1 MLVDDFKAG
10 IIDIIVNVDI
20 FSEGFDCPDIE
31 FIQLARPTKSLV
43 KYIQQVGR
51 GLRKNGDKKCIIL
64 DNVGMYATFGLPDAD
79 HPWEVFFEGEE
90 MQKRTSNHGE
100 NMRHIDSEPREVDMS
115 EGNEEM
121 FLVQDVI
128 EKEESTTE
136 LNTSN
141 HSVENIESPTTLEPS
156 HHYCIQSKTFC
167 NGRYR
172 IEENEDGY
180 SLLNVKNGK
189 SNFLGKYLSH
199 TTGSVQLRK
208 MNANKY
214 MIVRTI
220 PRAKGI
226 KDKEIII
233 GFITKEGKL
242 VKFTS
247 LDKSVMD
254 KNVSI

>member
-1 MLVDDFKAG
+1 MLLVVV
-10 IIDIIVNVDI
+10 I
-20 FSEGFDCPDIE
+20 
-31 FIQLARPTKSLV
+31 FIQVS
-43 KYIQQVGR
+43 
-51 GLRKNGDKKCIIL
+51 
-64 DNVGMYATFGLPDAD
+64 
-79 HPWEVFFEGEE
+79 
-90 MQKRTSNHGE
+90 
-100 NMRHIDSEPREVDMS
+100 
-115 EGNEEM
+115 
-121 FLVQDVI
+121 
-128 EKEESTTE
+128 
-136 LNTSN
+136 
-141 HSVENIESPTTLEPS
+141 
-156 HHYCIQSKTFC
+156 QSKTFC